1 MSSQNWDAELYES
14 KHSFVWQY
22 GEGLVDLLA
31 PKPDERILDIGCGTG
46 HLTRKIADSGA
57 SVVGIDSAVAMVGQA
72 RQNYPQLTFALADCT
87 QLTYVDEFDAVFS
100 NAALHWVLDAEAA
113 VKAMARAL
121 RCGGRLIVEFGGQ
134 GNVQTI
140 ENSVIAVVAKHL
152 GDAVPARKTYYP
164 SIAAYTTLLEAH
176 GLETQWA
183 QLYQRPTPLEGAYG
197 MENWIRQFKWYYFEA
212 LPVEFRAGAL
222 KEVLAD
228 LGTKLHNAQGW
239 YADYR
244 RLRIIAFKR

>member
-1 MSSQNWDAELYES
+1 VSAQNWDAELYES

-31 PKPDERILDIGCGTG
+31 PKPGERILDIGCGTG

-57 SVVGIDSAVAMVGQA
+57 SVVGIDSAVAMIGQA

-87 QLTYVDEFDAVFS
+87 QMEYSDEFDAVFS
-100 NAALHWVLDAEAA
+100 NAALHWVLDAAAA

-121 RCGGRLIVEFGGQ
+121 RSGGRLIVEFGGH
-134 GNVQTI
+134 GNVQII
-140 ENSVIAVVAKHL
+140 ENAVIAAVAKHL
-152 GDAVPARKTYYP
+152 GNEVPPRKTYYP
-164 SIAAYTTLLEAH
+164 SIAAYTSLLEAH
-176 GLETQWA
+176 GIETQWA
-183 QLYQRPTPLEGAYG
+183 QLYQRPTPLEGAHG

-212 LPVEFRAGAL
+212 LTVEFRAGAL